1 MHDSFAVQFSDSQ
14 HNLGG
19 VKPHDILWEAL
30 LGLEDFVELAA
41 PDERHHEVES
51 GFALEEVV
59 HSDQEWVVGLEH
71 DVFLEHSRLDL
82 VVLDQHVLANSFDC
96 VQLLLTFDDQF
107 TQVHAAK
114 RASAQLANNVEVLEL
129 DFESCRAS
137 LHDD

>member
-30 LGLEDFVELAA
+30 LGLKDFVKLAA
-41 PDERHHEVES
+41 SDERHHEVES
-51 GFALEEVV
+51 GFALEQVV
-59 HSDQEWVVGLEH
+59 HSDQEWMVGLEH

-82 VVLDQHVLANSFDC
+82 VVLNQHVLANCFNC

-114 RASAQLANNVEVLEL
+114 RASA
-129 DFESCRAS
+129 
-137 LHDD
+137 